1 MAKRVRPKLDDEKTS
16 YFADEKK
23 GYSFVSSGCTLLDC
37 ALGGGFP
44 LGRIVNIVGD
54 KSTAKTALATE
65 ALINFISAYPD
76 GVPAYRD
83 TESAFD
89 QPYAEAMGLPL
100 EKVNFLAL
108 RNHWS
113 RWSNSPVILTSSWI
127 SK

>member
-1 MAKRVRPKLDDEKTS
+1 MMKKPHTS
-16 YFADEKK
+16 RTKK
-23 GYSFVSSGCTLLDC
+23 GYSFVSSGCTLLNC

-44 LGRIVNIVGD
+44 LGQIVNIVGN

-100 EKVNFLAL
+100 EKVRF
-108 RNHWS
+108 W
-113 RWSNSPVILTSSWI
+113 P
-127 SK
+127 

>member
-23 GYSFVSSGCTLLDC
+23 GYKLCIFRLH
-37 ALGGGFP
+37 ALWIVP
-44 LGRIVNIVGD
+44 LVVGSHLVRIVNIVGD

-100 EKVNFLAL
+100 EKVDFGPEEPLVTVEQFT
-108 RNHWS
+108 RDFDKF
-113 RWSNSPVILTSSWI
+113 PG
-127 SK
+127 